1 MTETA
6 QYGANQT
13 NPNDFLMGGGDG
25 IPGAKFPE
33 PGAFLEGPIVGGPRA
48 YQEREYNSQTKQ
60 FGEGKKFPSG
70 DPIMGVNIDV
80 QTPYIDPMVEGDTG
94 VRRLYIEGKLMK
106 QAIREAVL
114 AAGGKGLEVGGWIRL
129 DFTHREDPMDKRSAR
144 HWKAVYRTAANQQ
157 LLGGAAAA
165 PAIGPTGQAQPA
177 YQAASAPAPAPQQ
190 AYQPPVQQALPVQQ
204 EAAAPVAQAQPAAA
218 PAGDPV
224 ATAKALIASGQ
235 PDAVIA
241 QVTGLDAVVIGA
253 IRNM

>member
-1 MTETA
+1 MTETT
-6 QYGANQT
+6 NQV

-48 YQEREYNSQTKQ
+48 YQEREYNAQTKQ
-60 FGEGKKFPSG
+60 FGDGKKFPSG
-70 DPIMGVNIDV
+70 DPIMGVSIDV
-80 QTPYIDPMVEGDTG
+80 QTPYIDPTIEGDTG

-106 QAIREAVL
+106 QAVREAVL

-144 HWKAVYRTAANQQ
+144 HWKGQYRTAANQQ
-157 LLGGAAAA
+157 LLGGAQAA
-165 PAIGPTGQAQPA
+165 PAVGPTGPAQPA
-177 YQAASAPAPAPQQ
+177 YAAASAPAPQ
-190 AYQPPVQQALPVQQ
+190 AVQQALPVQHPAASAQ
-204 EAAAPVAQAQPAAA
+204 VTVPAAQPVAAPA

-224 ATAKALIASGQ
+224 ASAKALIASGQ

-241 QVTGLDAVVIGA
+241 QITGLDLVVIGA
-253 IRNM
+253 IRNMG